1 MNEIEQTILN
11 SYQYLNSLNVG
22 RFVYGGSY
30 GLYINGFVLERPF
43 HDIDVKFIDLSKEER
58 KILKLDFSPTIDSMI
73 DLKDFDFKFEEKD
86 WNGTKLL
93 VCTTDCIIDAKRRT
107 LKFLENPKVL
117 ITENRLAQ
125 KEKILRDLG
134 YLKEHYGLE

>member
-1 MNEIEQTILN
+1 MNEIEQIILN
-11 SYQYLNSLNVG
+11 SYQYLNSLNIG

-30 GLYINGFVLERPF
+30 GLYINGFALERSF
-43 HDIDVKFIDLSKEER
+43 HDVDVKFIDLSKEER
-58 KILKLDFSPTIDSMI
+58 KTLKLDFSPTIDSMI

-86 WNGTKLL
+86 WNGIKLL
-93 VCTTDCIIDAKRRT
+93 VCTTDCIINAKRRT

-117 ITENRLAQ
+117 MTENRLAQ